1 MTTPSLQSSVIK
13 NLHELI
19 QLKEKH
25 MHQLTT
31 QGKKDSPEYKAIPFK
46 LKFYR
51 EWFNKLNTISD
62 WPVSPEPGNQ
72 EAFITYLD
80 GLKTTYKFQ
89 GSLLD
94 KFREVWT
101 AGELTELAGLRAILN
116 VTAKTTPEVNP
127 ATTNPATTNPAKPQ
141 EPASSNA
148 IGSNVESVPKKLALE
163 GERPGDDDPTG
174 QKIYDLRL
182 VHGFGEV
189 NAKEFVKTGC
199 TLEILLADW
208 AMFITL
214 PESSG
219 GILDK
224 DLINVPGV
232 DISRLSPTKVF
243 SLKEEVL
250 RSRLSQVSSWLP
262 KLHHDQLVALKYFQD
277 IAQKVPRAE
286 IDKIQR
292 FCQVVAKSLSPE
304 FELMCCGSYR
314 RGRERSGDVDCL
326 LTHQSLKTPADIDA
340 YERENGSIIQAIV
353 ALLKKVGFIR
363 DYFAVGE
370 TKFMGIC
377 RLPDN
382 KNGTYTVFRHID
394 IRFVPYNSRGTAMLY
409 FTGSFEYNKQMRA
422 KSNEKGYMLSEY
434 GIFKYAKDS
443 KGKKIRGEQVPEP
456 FITEEAVCAW
466 LGMPYLTPDKRDL

>member
-1 MTTPSLQSSVIK
+1 MSSTLQASVIK

-25 MHQLTT
+25 MHLLTT

-46 LKFYR
+46 VKFYR
-51 EWFNKLNTISD
+51 EWFNKLNTITD
-62 WPVSPEPGNQ
+62 WPASPEPGNQ
-72 EAFITYLD
+72 EAFKTYLD
-80 GLKTTYKFQ
+80 SLKTTYKFQ

-94 KFREVWT
+94 KFQEVWS
-101 AGELTELAGLRAILN
+101 AGELTELAGLRTILN
-116 VTAKTTPEVNP
+116 ITAKPEPDPNP
-127 ATTNPATTNPAKPQ
+127 PAKP
-141 EPASSNA
+141 EPVA
-148 IGSNVESVPKKLALE
+148 IGSSVESVPKKLALE
-163 GERPGDDDPTG
+163 GERPGDDDPIG

-189 NAKEFVKTGC
+189 NAKEFVNAGC

-208 AMFITL
+208 AKFIAL
-214 PESSG
+214 PESG
-219 GILDK
+219 NGILDK
-224 DLINVPGV
+224 DLIVVPGV
-232 DISRLSPTKVF
+232 DTSRLSPTKVF
-243 SLKEEVL
+243 SIKEEIL
-250 RSRLSQVSSWLP
+250 RSRLSQVSTWLP

-292 FCQVVAKSLSPE
+292 FCQIVAKSLSPE

-326 LTHQSLKTPADIDA
+326 LTHRDLKTPADIDA
-340 YERENGSIIQAIV
+340 YEQENGSIIQSIV

-394 IRFVPYNSRGTAMLY
+394 IRFVPYNSKGTAMLY

-422 KSNEKGYMLSEY
+422 KANEKGYMLSEY
-434 GIFKYAKDS
+434 GIFKYAKDA

-456 FITEEAVCAW
+456 FITEESVCAW
-466 LGMPYLTPDKRDL
+466 LGMPYLTPDKRDI

>member
-1 MTTPSLQSSVIK
+1 MTTPTLQASVIK

-46 LKFYR
+46 VKFYR
-51 EWFNKLNTISD
+51 EWFNKLNTITD
-62 WPVSPEPGNQ
+62 WPASPEPGNQ
-72 EAFITYLD
+72 ESFKTYLE
-80 GLKTTYKFQ
+80 GLKTTYKLQ

-94 KFREVWT
+94 KFQEVWT
-101 AGELTELAGLRAILN
+101 ASELTELAGLRAILN
-116 VTAKTTPEVNP
+116 VTAKPTPEPNLTPEAPVISP
-127 ATTNPATTNPAKPQ
+127 KKML
-141 EPASSNA
+141 EPAA
-148 IGSNVESVPKKLALE
+148 IGSSVESVPKKLALE

-208 AMFITL
+208 AKFISL
-214 PESSG
+214 PESSN

-232 DISRLSPTKVF
+232 DTTRLSPAKAF

-250 RSRLSQVSSWLP
+250 RSRLAQVSTWLP

-292 FCQVVAKSLSPE
+292 FCQVVAQSLSPG

-326 LTHQSLKTPADIDA
+326 LTHRDLKTPADIDA

-353 ALLKKVGFIR
+353 TLLKKVGFIR

-394 IRFVPYNSRGTAMLY
+394 IRFVPYNSKGTAMLY
-409 FTGSFEYNKQMRA
+409 FTGSFEYNKQMRSKA
-422 KSNEKGYMLSEY
+422 NEKGYMLSEY
-434 GIFKYAKDS
+434 GIFKYAKDG

-456 FITEEAVCAW
+456 FITEEAVCSW
-466 LGMPYLTPDKRDL
+466 LGVPYLTPDKRDI